1 MIRVYREG
9 LALKGDRTTVRKK
22 KCLSKCAG
30 NGNNFIREQEK
41 QAVGNDPGGL
51 PAWIAYVSGT
61 ISCKDII
68 FGAWNCQTVSG
79 SGLGNAVW
87 RAAINM
93 ERNSCI
99 CNWRRDRKMSKSA
112 TVGEAEYVTA
122 HEVSC
127 YGSITIAAHFL
138 QYGFFCIAYK
148 KCYQNRKMIAESVIR
163 IEIFYHILSSLYI
176 SARF

>member
-1 MIRVYREG
+1 MHYQGIQG
-9 LALKGDRTTVRKK
+9 GTGFKGRQDNCTQN

-41 QAVGNDPGGL
+41 QTVGNDPGGL
-51 PAWIAYVSGT
+51 PAWIVYVSGT

-122 HEVSC
+122 HEVINRNSVGRGRQKEKGMAAD
-127 YGSITIAAHFL
+127 GSH
-138 QYGFFCIAYK
+138 
-148 KCYQNRKMIAESVIR
+148 
-163 IEIFYHILSSLYI
+163 
-176 SARF
+176 